1 MRDTRNTSTTTSTTT
16 STSTSFTSTTSS
28 TSSST
33 TTTSSSS
40 TSTTSTTTLVE
51 IYLESAEVIWNFSTV
66 RLTFNEP
73 ARLSHVGIPA
83 DIGIGYNFTETA
95 PCVDVF
101 TGEMMAALG
110 NPETCLWSEDHLQMD
125 VPLGYTATLLL
136 GENITVEPGRLVP
149 AGNTAWNP
157 IPQMGSPLW
166 TQQSLEMVSTGLDSS
181 AVLARAC
188 SWLYF
193 TCTNLTGHAGR
204 PFRVRWSFGAQTPEP
219 MRQSLQEVLDNATS
233 QDLQVV
239 TVSPAQYKAAVEAVA
254 QQLGEVDIIRLEV
267 VASVYN
273 WLGEETMD
281 TASAWVQ
288 LDQAPQVVPAG
299 PTALTIFNREEA
311 EFVLE
316 TVLRE
321 DAVCSDADRYN
332 RRISVDWEY
341 SNATH
346 NWTSLS
352 TA

>member
-1 MRDTRNTSTTTSTTT
+1 MR
-16 STSTSFTSTTSS
+16 
-28 TSSST
+28 
-33 TTTSSSS
+33 
-40 TSTTSTTTLVE
+40 
-51 IYLESAEVIWNFSTV
+51 
-66 RLTFNEP
+66 
-73 ARLSHVGIPA
+73 
-83 DIGIGYNFTETA
+83 
-95 PCVDVF
+95 
-101 TGEMMAALG
+101 
-110 NPETCLWSEDHLQMD
+110 
-125 VPLGYTATLLL
+125 
-136 GENITVEPGRLVP
+136 
-149 AGNTAWNP
+149 
-157 IPQMGSPLW
+157 PLW

-321 DAVCSDADRYN
+321 DAVCSDADRPVASLFGTGKVLEVGQHFARYSPRGYN

-352 TA
+352 TAPWLRGAWAGRLDA